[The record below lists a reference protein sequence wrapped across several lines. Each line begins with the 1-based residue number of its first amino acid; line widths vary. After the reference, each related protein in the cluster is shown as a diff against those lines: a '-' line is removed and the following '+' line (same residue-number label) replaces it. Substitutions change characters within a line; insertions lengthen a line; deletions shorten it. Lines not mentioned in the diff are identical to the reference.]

1 MGAVADA
8 CLDHRA
14 LVTGVM
20 PKHLVD
26 AEIAH
31 PRLTTLDTVETMY
44 ERKERMSELADAFVF
59 LPGGAGTLDEF
70 FDAWTTQQLGLHRK
84 PIALLGKDFW
94 GPTLE
99 MLDHIV
105 SQGFIRVEDRQSLV
119 VEDTPS
125 HLLETLQRWQAP
137 TPKWQR

>member
-8 CLDHRA
+8 CLDHRD

-44 ERKERMSELADAFVF
+44 ERKERMSELADAFVC

-70 FDAWTTQQLGLHRK
+70 FDAWITQQLGLHRK

-99 MLDHIV
+99 MLDHMV